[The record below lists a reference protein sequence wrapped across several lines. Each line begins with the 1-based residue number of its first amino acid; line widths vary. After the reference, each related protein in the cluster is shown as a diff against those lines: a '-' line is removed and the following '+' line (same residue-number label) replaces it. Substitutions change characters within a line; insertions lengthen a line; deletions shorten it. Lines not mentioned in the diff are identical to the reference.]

1 MNDKFKYSD
10 EKLILRFQE
19 GDINAYN
26 ELVKRYKDRLL
37 NFVLRYFNNVE
48 QAEDVVQDTL
58 IKLYTHASYYKNVAK
73 FSTWIF
79 TIAKNNALTE
89 LRKNK
94 RKKTDSLWTDDGQVI
109 DINSKEE
116 SLDSKVQNEIAIDQ
130 LNKFLDEI
138 PEMSLDAQK
147 ILLRVLDTATF
158 TRLGGNEVLTV
169 DVHIIAATNRDIV
182 KAVAEKEFRED
193 IYYHLKGMMR
203 HLPPLR
209 ERPEDIAPLVSAFI
223 DEFSTEYRKDLTGIT
238 WEALARLE
246 QAAWPG
252 NIRQLRS
259 TIQTAVALAT
269 ADSLESKDFPEIYP
283 EFVEPLIS
291 IWQTLPPE
299 TRHAI
304 WNTLH
309 REIQH
314 IIIHELS
321 KQTAGLL
328 PNLSVS
334 NMPQTIEESASVN
347 IKNMNRNQILRTVA
361 QKRIKQYP
369 SLHEAAE
376 SLNIDIRTL
385 QKYAQWK
392 ESDE

>member
-1 MNDKFKYSD
+1 MRQKLQTLSTELSDMNDKFKYSD

-138 PEMSLDAQK
+138 PENFRMAVVLRDFQELSYEEISK
-147 ILLRVLDTATF
+147 ILEIPIGTIKSR
-158 TRLGGNEVLTV
+158 
-169 DVHIIAATNRDIV
+169 INRGRIQL
-182 KAVAEKEFRED
+182 AEKMKHF
-193 IYYHLKGMMR
+193 
-203 HLPPLR
+203 
-209 ERPEDIAPLVSAFI
+209 
-223 DEFSTEYRKDLTGIT
+223 
-238 WEALARLE
+238 
-246 QAAWPG
+246 
-252 NIRQLRS
+252 
-259 TIQTAVALAT
+259 
-269 ADSLESKDFPEIYP
+269 
-283 EFVEPLIS
+283 
-291 IWQTLPPE
+291 
-299 TRHAI
+299 
-304 WNTLH
+304 
-309 REIQH
+309 
-314 IIIHELS
+314 
-321 KQTAGLL
+321 
-328 PNLSVS
+328 
-334 NMPQTIEESASVN
+334 
-347 IKNMNRNQILRTVA
+347 
-361 QKRIKQYP
+361 
-369 SLHEAAE
+369 
-376 SLNIDIRTL
+376 
-385 QKYAQWK
+385 K
-392 ESDE
+392 E

>member
-1 MNDKFKYSD
+1 MRQNLQTLSTELSDMNDKFKYSD

-138 PEMSLDAQK
+138 PENFRMAVVLRDFQEHSYEEISK
-147 ILLRVLDTATF
+147 ILEIPIGTIKSR
-158 TRLGGNEVLTV
+158 
-169 DVHIIAATNRDIV
+169 INRGRIQL
-182 KAVAEKEFRED
+182 AEKMKHF
-193 IYYHLKGMMR
+193 
-203 HLPPLR
+203 
-209 ERPEDIAPLVSAFI
+209 
-223 DEFSTEYRKDLTGIT
+223 
-238 WEALARLE
+238 
-246 QAAWPG
+246 
-252 NIRQLRS
+252 
-259 TIQTAVALAT
+259 
-269 ADSLESKDFPEIYP
+269 
-283 EFVEPLIS
+283 
-291 IWQTLPPE
+291 
-299 TRHAI
+299 
-304 WNTLH
+304 
-309 REIQH
+309 
-314 IIIHELS
+314 
-321 KQTAGLL
+321 
-328 PNLSVS
+328 
-334 NMPQTIEESASVN
+334 
-347 IKNMNRNQILRTVA
+347 
-361 QKRIKQYP
+361 
-369 SLHEAAE
+369 
-376 SLNIDIRTL
+376 
-385 QKYAQWK
+385 K
-392 ESDE
+392 E